1 MACQALG
8 TLESH
13 GDPSLGLLSTKD
25 NGFYVHRE
33 MTLTLRLAQSKQT
46 DIVKIKIPPA
56 PRLMTRNS
64 CNRRLASL
72 LENTSRS
79 RRARGN
85 LPMTGRLG
93 KPSRTYALNK
103 QDHTRADTLTTAARG
118 EGNNSFR
125 ASA

>member
-1 MACQALG
+1 MACQVLG

-13 GDPSLGLLSTKD
+13 GDPSLGLLSIKD

-56 PRLMTRNS
+56 HRLMTRNS
-64 CNRRLASL
+64 CNKRLASL

-79 RRARGN
+79 RRVRGN

-93 KPSRTYALNK
+93 KPSRTLLPEQAVSH
-103 QDHTRADTLTTAARG
+103 QHRHTNHCRQGRRKKL
-118 EGNNSFR
+118 F
-125 ASA
+125 